1 MSTGSDRDAL
11 DQRVLRALR
20 ALYAP
25 PSDEGYWD
33 SLEARILARITGSER
48 AEWWMVVGSWARLG
62 LIAAAAAI
70 IAVSFAMRRA
80 ESTDATMAYES
91 VVEATP
97 QFPAQTAARTEGPAG
112 RGATLHYV
120 ITH

>member
-1 MSTGSDRDAL
+1 MSTGSDRNAL

-25 PSDEGYWD
+25 PSNEAYWD
-33 SLEARILARITGSER
+33 SLEARILARITGADR

-62 LIAAAAAI
+62 IIAAAAAI
-70 IAVSFAMRRA
+70 VAVSFAMHHSQSA
-80 ESTDATMAYES
+80 DASLAYES

-97 QFPAQTAARTEGPAG
+97 QFPAQTARADGPAG